1 MIDQS
6 IAAHTFLDNNILAN
20 ANELINW
27 LLEKSQ
33 NALKTQILMAKYWQP
48 EECSWYED
56 LFMQYHEEDLDDYDS
71 FSDNDTYPRE
81 PYEFYFV
88 SEYFAKKLIEQEALV
103 SNSWGLWIWGRETT
117 GQSIIL
123 DHVFQQIWKDHKGWL
138 KDDDN

>member
-1 MIDQS
+1 MTDQS
-6 IAAHTFLDNNILAN
+6 MAAHSFLDANILAN

-33 NALKTQILMAKYWQP
+33 RDWQL
-48 EECSWYED
+48 EEYSWYED
-56 LFMQYHEEDLDDYDS
+56 LFMQYHEEDLDDEDDG
-71 FSDNDTYPRE
+71 FSDSDTYPRE

-88 SEYFAKKLIEQEALV
+88 SEYFAKKLLEQEALV

-123 DHVFQQIWKDHKGWL
+123 DYVFQEIWRDHKGWL
-138 KDDDN
+138 KNDDN

>member
-6 IAAHTFLDNNILAN
+6 LAAHTFLDANILAN
-20 ANELINW
+20 ANELISW

-33 NALKTQILMAKYWQP
+33 RDWQL
-48 EECSWYED
+48 EEYSWYQD
-56 LFMQYHEEDLDDYDS
+56 LFMQYDEEDLDDENDG

-88 SEYFAKKLIEQEALV
+88 SEYFAKKLIKEKALV

-117 GQSIIL
+117 GQAIIL
-123 DHVFQQIWKDHKGWL
+123 DHIFQEIWKDDKAWL
-138 KDDDN
+138 KNDNNKI

>member
-1 MIDQS
+1 MTDQS
-6 IAAHTFLDNNILAN
+6 IAAHSFLDANILAN

-33 NALKTQILMAKYWQP
+33 RDWQL
-48 EECSWYED
+48 EEYSWYED
-56 LFMQYHEEDLDDYDS
+56 LFMQYHEEDLDDEDDG
-71 FSDNDTYPRE
+71 FSDSDTYPRE

-88 SEYFAKKLIEQEALV
+88 SEYFAKKLLEQEALV

-123 DHVFQQIWKDHKGWL
+123 DYVFQEIWRDHKGWL
-138 KDDDN
+138 KNDDN